1 MERINVLVGWAL
13 PPPLMERIGALDPR
27 VHLLNDPYLSLP
39 RPPVWPPFL
48 FPEQLLPLLP
58 RAHVV
63 FTSRLPPDAQRLA
76 SRLRWIQLLSAGAD
90 VAIGDRPER
99 SDILVTTAKGVQA
112 IPLSEWVIG
121 AMIALSRRFPQAI
134 RAQGRKEYWKFIG
147 EELAGRT
154 AGILGMGN
162 IGHRVARLCKALD
175 MRVLGMRRS
184 VTQPQEGQGP
194 TDLLLPPRDLPLMLR
209 ESDFLIICLPGT
221 RETAGLLGLAELRQM
236 KQGACLINVGRGGI
250 VDEQALVE
258 VVRAGHLA
266 GAALDVFA
274 QEPLPQDSPL
284 WDEPN
289 ILLTA
294 HVAANSHLYEERG
307 TELFLENL
315 RRYLD
320 GRDLLNVY
328 DPEIGY

>member
-1 MERINVLVGWAL
+1 
-13 PPPLMERIGALDPR
+13 
-27 VHLLNDPYLSLP
+27 
-39 RPPVWPPFL
+39 
-48 FPEQLLPLLP
+48 
-58 RAHVV
+58 
-63 FTSRLPPDAQRLA
+63 
-76 SRLRWIQLLSAGAD
+76 
-90 VAIGDRPER
+90 
-99 SDILVTTAKGVQA
+99 
-112 IPLSEWVIG
+112 
-121 AMIALSRRFPQAI
+121 
-134 RAQGRKEYWKFIG
+134 
-147 EELAGRT
+147 
-154 AGILGMGN
+154 
-162 IGHRVARLCKALD
+162 
-175 MRVLGMRRS
+175 
-184 VTQPQEGQGP
+184 
-194 TDLLLPPRDLPLMLR
+194 
-209 ESDFLIICLPGT
+209 
-221 RETAGLLGLAELRQM
+221 M